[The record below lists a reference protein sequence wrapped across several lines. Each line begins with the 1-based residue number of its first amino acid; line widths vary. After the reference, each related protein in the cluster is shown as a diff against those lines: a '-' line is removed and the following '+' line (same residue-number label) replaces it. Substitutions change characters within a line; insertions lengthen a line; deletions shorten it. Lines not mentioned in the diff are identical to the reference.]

1 MLSPAELAQ
10 EAAAAGFP
18 VANLEKAQ
26 RLLRLLETLRG
37 HPFLKKRIALKVGTA
52 LNLFVFD
59 VPRLS
64 VDVDLN
70 YIGSADRDTMLAE
83 RPQVDQAIEAVAER
97 LGHQVRRVPEEHAGG
112 KWRLS
117 YVAADGGSKVLELD
131 VNFLLRVPL
140 WPVGVVDSR
149 PVGSIS
155 ATAIP
160 MLDAHELAAG
170 KLAALFARK
179 ASRDLFDARSLL
191 REARLDRD
199 RLRLGFVVCGGASP
213 RDWRRVALEDVQA
226 DSTEVERQLVPVL
239 RGNLVPAQSDVPAWA
254 AHLVAECRDML
265 GALLPLEAHEREFLT
280 RLNDRGEIVPDLLT
294 ADSAMQAKIA
304 ASPSLQWKALRVRGR
319 SWRASTT

>member
-1 MLSPAELAQ
+1 MLTPAELAQ

-18 VANLEKAQ
+18 VASLEKAQ

-37 HPFLKKRIALKVGTA
+37 HPFLKERIALKGGTA

-70 YIGSADRDTMLAE
+70 YIGSADRDTMLTE
-83 RPQVDQAIEAVAER
+83 RPQVDQAIQAVAER
-97 LGHQVRRVPEEHAGG
+97 LGHQVHRVPEEHAGG

-117 YVAADGGSKVLELD
+117 YADADGRSKALELD
-131 VNFLLRVPL
+131 LNFLHRVPL
-140 WPVGVVDSR
+140 WPVGIVDSR
-149 PVGSIS
+149 PVGSVS

-160 MLDAHELAAG
+160 VLDVHELAAG

-199 RLRLGFVVCGGASP
+199 RLRLGFVVYGGASP
-213 RDWRRVALEDVQA
+213 RDWRTVSIEDLRA
-226 DSTEVERQLVPVL
+226 DPTEVERQLLPVL
-239 RGNLVPAQSDVPAWA
+239 RGNLVPAPSDVAAWSQR
-254 AHLVAECRDML
+254 LVVECRDLL

-280 RLNDRGEIVPDLLT
+280 RLNDRGEIAPELLT
-294 ADSAMQAKIA
+294 ADAVLQAKIA
-304 ASPSLQWKALRVRGR
+304 ASPALQWKALKVRGR
-319 SWRASTT
+319 G

>member
-18 VANLEKAQ
+18 VASLEKAQ
-26 RLLRLLETLRG
+26 RLLRLLEALRS
-37 HPFLKKRIALKVGTA
+37 HPFLKERIVLKGGTA

-70 YIGSADRDTMLAE
+70 YIGAADRDTMLAE
-83 RPQVDQAIEAVAER
+83 RPQVDQAIEAVAAR

-117 YVAADGGSKVLELD
+117 YVAADARSKVLELD

-199 RLRLGFVVCGGASP
+199 RLRLGFVVYGGASL
-213 RDWRRVALEDVQA
+213 RDWRRVALEDVRA
-226 DSTEVERQLVPVL
+226 DPKEVERELLPML
-239 RGNLVPAQSDVPAWA
+239 RASLVPAPSDVAAWSQR
-254 AHLVAECRDML
+254 LVVECRDL
-265 GALLPLEAHEREFLT
+265 LCALLPLAAHEREFLT
-280 RLNDRGEIVPDLLT
+280 RLNDRGEIAPELLT
-294 ADSAMQAKIA
+294 ADPALQAKIA
-304 ASPSLQWKALRVRGR
+304 ASPALQWKALRVRGR
-319 SWRASTT
+319 G

>member
-1 MLSPAELAQ
+1 MLTPAELAQ

-18 VANLEKAQ
+18 VASLEKAQ

-37 HPFLKKRIALKVGTA
+37 HPFLKDRIALKGGTA

-97 LGHQVRRVPEEHAGG
+97 LGHQVRRAPEEHAGG

-117 YVAADGGSKVLELD
+117 YADADGRSRVLELD

-160 MLDAHELAAG
+160 MLDVHELAAG

-191 REARLDRD
+191 REPRLDRD
-199 RLRLGFVVCGGASP
+199 RLRLGFVVYGGASP
-213 RDWRRVALEDVQA
+213 RDWRTIALEDVRA
-226 DSTEVERQLVPVL
+226 DTTEVERQLLPVL
-239 RGNLVPAQSDVPAWA
+239 RGSLVPALADVPAWTER
-254 AHLVAECRDML
+254 LVVECRDL
-265 GALLPLEAHEREFLT
+265 LSALLPLEAHEREFLT

-294 ADSAMQAKIA
+294 TDSAMQAKIA
-304 ASPSLQWKALRVRGR
+304 ASPALQWKALRVRGR
-319 SWRASTT
+319 G

>member
-1 MLSPAELAQ
+1 MLTPAELAQ
-10 EAAAAGFP
+10 EAATVGFP
-18 VANLEKAQ
+18 VASLEKAQ

-37 HPFLKKRIALKVGTA
+37 HPFLKDRIALKGGTA

-70 YIGSADRDTMLAE
+70 YIGAADRDTMLTE
-83 RPQVDQAIEAVAER
+83 RPQVDQAIEAVVAR

-117 YVAADGGSKVLELD
+117 YVAADGRSKVLELD

-160 MLDAHELAAG
+160 ILDVHELAAG

-179 ASRDLFDARSLL
+179 VSRDLFDARSLL

-199 RLRLGFVVCGGASP
+199 RLRLGFVVYGGASP
-213 RDWRRVALEDVQA
+213 RDWRTIALEDVRA
-226 DSTEVERQLVPVL
+226 DPTEVERQLLPVL
-239 RGNLVPAQSDVPAWA
+239 RGSLVPASTDVPAWTER
-254 AHLVAECRDML
+254 LVVECRDLL
-265 GALLPLEAHEREFLT
+265 GVLLPLAAHEREFLT
-280 RLNDRGEIVPDLLT
+280 RLNDRGEIAPELLA
-294 ADSAMQAKIA
+294 ADSALQAKIA

-319 SWRASTT
+319 G